1 MKHFTRFDDDF
12 LQFTFADPEP
22 HLPLQHV
29 AKLFVIV
36 LVERHDASL
45 FEMDLSQHDPITMDH
60 LPADPR
66 GECFGFNLI
75 PSLEQI
81 GLGIIHVGRLAS
93 LGETA

>member
-1 MKHFTRFDDDF
+1 
-12 LQFTFADPEP
+12 
-22 HLPLQHV
+22 
-29 AKLFVIV
+29 
-36 LVERHDASL
+36 
-45 FEMDLSQHDPITMDH
+45 MDH